1 MTFAFSN
8 AEFQVTQ
15 PRFSSISVCPSCTL
29 YTLVSFSTKQ
39 LCCFNPLTYIWILP
53 LVPTVAPS
61 PPDAVDQYLE
71 APGDDNE
78 HADFRKAKESLEAKH
93 RERMSQVRS

>member
-1 MTFAFSN
+1 M
-8 AEFQVTQ
+8 
-15 PRFSSISVCPSCTL
+15 
-29 YTLVSFSTKQ
+29 
-39 LCCFNPLTYIWILP
+39 
-53 LVPTVAPS
+53 PTVAPS

-93 RERMSQVRS
+93 RERMSQVRL

>member
-1 MTFAFSN
+1 M
-8 AEFQVTQ
+8 
-15 PRFSSISVCPSCTL
+15 
-29 YTLVSFSTKQ
+29 
-39 LCCFNPLTYIWILP
+39 WILP

-78 HADFRKAKESLEAKH
+78 HADFKKAKESLEAKH
-93 RERMSQVRS
+93 RERMSQV